1 VLEKAPGY
9 TSVEI
14 DCQQIKKCIQI
25 GLICVNP
32 ERTKRPTAAKVIKM
46 LQGLESMDCDGGN
59 EVTSSASQ
67 VWWLKGIAWYVVYLL
82 SPTPPQHP
90 HTALCFSVCTTTA
103 VGFRPHDW
111 STQTILHGDQT
122 NAVRTNQTALEQD
135 YLQREL
141 LLLVPTTTLRPANG
155 LVSNWPKGLGLEMGA
170 VWIGSMV
177 REERHMQAGFPVNW
191 IGSGSLFLVWY
202 VLNLGIDHGTHTW
215 TFLLPTYVIG
225 DL

>member
-67 VWWLKGIAWYVVYLL
+67 V
-82 SPTPPQHP
+82 
-90 HTALCFSVCTTTA
+90 
-103 VGFRPHDW
+103 
-111 STQTILHGDQT
+111 
-122 NAVRTNQTALEQD
+122 
-135 YLQREL
+135 
-141 LLLVPTTTLRPANG
+141 
-155 LVSNWPKGLGLEMGA
+155 
-170 VWIGSMV
+170 
-177 REERHMQAGFPVNW
+177 
-191 IGSGSLFLVWY
+191 
-202 VLNLGIDHGTHTW
+202 
-215 TFLLPTYVIG
+215 
-225 DL
+225 